1 MNILNDDITD
11 AKTDAEKIEFLWEKI
26 DNMNSTIESYKVL
39 LNKSEEKNS
48 RKDTIIATY
57 VEQIADLQEEV
68 NRLSLEVNTARV
80 QASEAVANYIKET
93 SENGS

>member
-1 MNILNDDITD
+1 MNILNDDITE
-11 AKTDAEKIEFLWEKI
+11 KTDAEKIEFLWEKI
-26 DNMNSTIESYKVL
+26 DNMNSTIESYKLL

>member
-1 MNILNDDITD
+1 MNIINDDPD
-11 AKTDAEKIEFLWEKI
+11 AMTEAEKIEFLWEKI

-39 LNKSEEKNS
+39 LKKSEDKNT
-48 RKDTIIATY
+48 RKDGIISTY

-68 NRLSLEVNTARV
+68 NKLSLEVNNARV

>member
-1 MNILNDDITD
+1 MNILNDDITE
-11 AKTDAEKIEFLWEKI
+11 KTDAEKIEFLWEKI
-26 DNMNSTIESYKVL
+26 DNMNSTIESYKLL

-57 VEQIADLQEEV
+57 VEQIADLTEEV
-68 NRLSLEVNTARV
+68 TRLSLEVNTARV

>member
-1 MNILNDDITD
+1 MNILNDDITE
-11 AKTDAEKIEFLWEKI
+11 KTDAEKIDFLWEKI
-26 DNMNSTIESYKVL
+26 DNMNSTIESYKLL

-57 VEQIADLQEEV
+57 VEQIADLTEEV
-68 NRLSLEVNTARV
+68 NRLSLEVNNARV

>member
-1 MNILNDDITD
+1 MNILNDDITE
-11 AKTDAEKIEFLWEKI
+11 KTDAEKIDFLWEKM

-39 LNKSEEKNS
+39 LKKSEDKNS

-57 VEQIADLQEEV
+57 VEQIADLTEEV
-68 NRLSLEVNTARV
+68 NRLSLEVNNARV

>member
-1 MNILNDDITD
+1 MNILNDDITE
-11 AKTDAEKIEFLWEKI
+11 KTDAEKIDFLWEKM

-39 LNKSEEKNS
+39 LKKSEDKNS
-48 RKDTIIATY
+48 RKDSIISTY

-68 NRLSLEVNTARV
+68 NRLSLEVNNARV

-93 SENGS
+93 SENGP

>member
-1 MNILNDDITD
+1 MNILNDDITEM
-11 AKTDAEKIEFLWEKI
+11 TPAEKIDFLWEKM

-57 VEQIADLQEEV
+57 VEQIADLTEEV
-68 NRLSLEVNTARV
+68 NRLSLEVNNARV

>member
-1 MNILNDDITD
+1 MNILNDDITE
-11 AKTDAEKIEFLWEKI
+11 KTDAEKIDFLWEKI
-26 DNMNSTIESYKVL
+26 DNMNSTIESYKLL

-68 NRLSLEVNTARV
+68 NKLSLEVNNARV

>member
-11 AKTDAEKIEFLWEKI
+11 KTDAEKIDFLWEKI
-26 DNMNSTIESYKVL
+26 DNMNSTIESYKLL

-57 VEQIADLQEEV
+57 VEQIADLTEEV
-68 NRLSLEVNTARV
+68 TRLSLEVNNARV

>member
-1 MNILNDDITD
+1 MNIINDDLDT
-11 AKTDAEKIEFLWEKI
+11 KTDSEKIDFLWEKI
-26 DNMNSTIESYKVL
+26 DNMNSTIESYKLL
-39 LNKSEEKNS
+39 LNKSEDKNS

-68 NRLSLEVNTARV
+68 NKLSLEVNNARV

-93 SENGS
+93 SENAS

>member
-11 AKTDAEKIEFLWEKI
+11 KTDAEKIDFLWEKI
-26 DNMNSTIESYKVL
+26 DNMNSTIESYKLL

-57 VEQIADLQEEV
+57 VEQIADLTEEV
-68 NRLSLEVNTARV
+68 NRLSLEVNNARV

>member
-1 MNILNDDITD
+1 MNILNDDITE
-11 AKTDAEKIEFLWEKI
+11 KTDAEKIEFLWEKI

-39 LNKSEEKNS
+39 LKKSEDKNT
-48 RKDTIIATY
+48 RKDTIISTY

-68 NRLSLEVNTARV
+68 NRLSLEVNDARV

>member
-1 MNILNDDITD
+1 MNIINDDMPM
-11 AKTDAEKIEFLWEKI
+11 TDAEKIDFLWEKM
-26 DNMNSTIESYKVL
+26 DSMNSTIESYKVL
-39 LNKSEEKNS
+39 LSKSEDKNA

-68 NRLSLEVNTARV
+68 NRLSLEVNDARV

>member
-1 MNILNDDITD
+1 MNILNDDITE
-11 AKTDAEKIEFLWEKI
+11 KTDAEKIDFLWEKI

-57 VEQIADLQEEV
+57 VEQIADLTEEV
-68 NRLSLEVNTARV
+68 TRLSLEVNTARV

>member
-1 MNILNDDITD
+1 MNIINDDLDT
-11 AKTDAEKIEFLWEKI
+11 KTDAEKIDFLWEKI

-39 LNKSEEKNS
+39 LNKSEDKNA

-68 NRLSLEVNTARV
+68 NKLSLEVNNARV

>member
-1 MNILNDDITD
+1 MNILNDDITE
-11 AKTDAEKIEFLWEKI
+11 KTDAEKIEFLWEKI

-39 LNKSEEKNS
+39 LKKSEDKNT
-48 RKDTIIATY
+48 RKDTIISTY

-68 NRLSLEVNTARV
+68 NRLSLEVNNARV
-80 QASEAVANYIKET
+80 QASEAAANYIKET

>member
-1 MNILNDDITD
+1 MNIINDDLDT
-11 AKTDAEKIEFLWEKI
+11 KTDAEKIDFLWEKI

-68 NRLSLEVNTARV
+68 NKLSLEVNDARV

-93 SENGS
+93 SENAS

>member
-1 MNILNDDITD
+1 MNILNDDITE
-11 AKTDAEKIEFLWEKI
+11 KTDAEKIDFLWEKI

-39 LNKSEEKNS
+39 LKKSEDKNS
-48 RKDTIIATY
+48 RKDSIISTY
-57 VEQIADLQEEV
+57 VEQIADLTEEV
-68 NRLSLEVNTARV
+68 NRLSLEVNNARV

>member
-1 MNILNDDITD
+1 MNILNDDITE
-11 AKTDAEKIEFLWEKI
+11 KTDAEKIEFLWEKI

-39 LNKSEEKNS
+39 LKKSEDKNT
-48 RKDTIIATY
+48 RKDTIISTY

-68 NRLSLEVNTARV
+68 NRLSLEVNNARV

>member
-1 MNILNDDITD
+1 MNIINDDLDT
-11 AKTDAEKIEFLWEKI
+11 KTDAEKIDFLWEKM
-26 DNMNSTIESYKVL
+26 DNMNSTIESYKLL
-39 LNKSEEKNS
+39 LNKSEDKNS

-68 NRLSLEVNTARV
+68 NNLSLEVNNARV

-93 SENGS
+93 SENAS

>member
-1 MNILNDDITD
+1 MNILNDDITE
-11 AKTDAEKIEFLWEKI
+11 KNDAEKIDFLWEKI

-68 NRLSLEVNTARV
+68 NRLSLEVNNARV

>member
-1 MNILNDDITD
+1 MNILNDDITE
-11 AKTDAEKIEFLWEKI
+11 KTDAEKIEFLWEKI

-39 LNKSEEKNS
+39 LKKSEDKNT
-48 RKDTIIATY
+48 RKDGIISTY

-68 NRLSLEVNTARV
+68 NKLSLEVNNARV

>member
-1 MNILNDDITD
+1 MNIINDDPD
-11 AKTDAEKIEFLWEKI
+11 AMTEAEKIEFLWEKI

-39 LNKSEEKNS
+39 LKKSEDKNA
-48 RKDTIIATY
+48 RKDGIISTY

-68 NRLSLEVNTARV
+68 NKLSLEVNNARV